1 MSEVLDRRD
10 KVTFV
15 KGVLPASAGVQKLNR
30 FARAVF
36 RNGEGMITRRFSK
49 FCVGKSGQYYFRR
62 SMETKIGQVLLT
74 DGEFKRGFKNPS

>member
-36 RNGEGMITRRFSK
+36 RNGEK
-49 FCVGKSGQYYFRR
+49 KKK
-62 SMETKIGQVLLT
+62 E
-74 DGEFKRGFKNPS
+74 